1 VLTTNKAATAYG
13 NPLILLFMGGFML
26 SRAAEHWGAHRRI
39 AQVALRVI
47 GGTSGRRVVLAVLV
61 ATTFISA
68 WINNTAT
75 ALMMLPVALALMD
88 RDKTGKLA
96 VPLLL
101 SVAYGS
107 SIGGIATPIGTAPN
121 GIFMGVYEKATGLT
135 VPFHQWMMLCVPITI
150 VMMIAAWLL
159 LTYNL
164 SGVNDLEIPPDE
176 AWSAPQKRTLAV
188 FGLACLGWV
197 TREIPFGGWATW
209 FNVPEADDMTV
220 AVAAT
225 LLLFIVPS
233 GNGEKGSRL
242 LNWKIAEDIP
252 WGVLILFGGGICLA
266 AAFESSGLSEV
277 IGNLASGLR
286 DWPPVGIIATLCF
299 SVTFLSEFTSNTA
312 TANILMPILAATAKS
327 NGMNPALLMIPA
339 TLSNSLAFMM
349 PVGTPPNAIAY
360 GTGHVKIGHMIR
372 VGFVLNIIGAII
384 VTLFC
389 WLLLPIVFSGT
400 G

>member
-1 VLTTNKAATAYG
+1 MSARFLSLAGGVLISVVAFVATQHAGLTTDQAWTAAVATLCAIWWVLEALPLSATALVPVLIFPLAGVLTTSKAATAYG
-13 NPLILLFMGGFML
+13 HPLILLFMGGFML
-26 SRAAEHWGAHRRI
+26 SRAAEYWGAHRRI
-39 AQVALRVI
+39 AQVALNVI

-75 ALMMLPVALALMD
+75 ALMMLPVALAFMD

-121 GIFMGVYEKATGLT
+121 GIFMGVYKEATGLT

-164 SGVNDLEIPPDE
+164 SGVDDLEIPPDE
-176 AWSAPQKRTLAV
+176 VWSAPQKRTLAI

-197 TREIPFGGWATW
+197 TREIPFGGWSTW
-209 FNVPEADDMTV
+209 FNMPEADDMTV
-220 AVAAT
+220 AIAAT

-242 LNWKIAEDIP
+242 LTWKIAEDIP

-266 AAFESSGLSEV
+266 TAFESSGLSQV
-277 IGNLASGLR
+277 IGNLASGLQ
-286 DWPPVGIIATLCF
+286 
-299 SVTFLSEFTSNTA
+299 
-312 TANILMPILAATAKS
+312 
-327 NGMNPALLMIPA
+327 
-339 TLSNSLAFMM
+339 
-349 PVGTPPNAIAY
+349 
-360 GTGHVKIGHMIR
+360 
-372 VGFVLNIIGAII
+372 
-384 VTLFC
+384 
-389 WLLLPIVFSGT
+389 
-400 G
+400 

>member
-1 VLTTNKAATAYG
+1 MAIRSSYCSWAVSCFRAQPSTGAPIDVLPKLPST
-13 NPLILLFMGGFML
+13 
-26 SRAAEHWGAHRRI
+26 SSV
-39 AQVALRVI
+39 AQVAAALYWQCWLPPRSLAHGSTIRQLR
-47 GGTSGRRVVLAVLV
+47 
-61 ATTFISA
+61 
-68 WINNTAT
+68 
-75 ALMMLPVALALMD
+75 LMMLPVALALMD

-164 SGVNDLEIPPDE
+164 SGVDDLEIPPDE
-176 AWSAPQKRTLAV
+176 MWTTPQKRTLAI

-197 TREIPFGGWATW
+197 TREIPFGGWAAW

-225 LLLFIVPS
+225 LLLFIIPS

-242 LNWKIAEDIP
+242 LTWKIAEDIP

-266 AAFESSGLSEV
+266 TAFESSGLSQV

-286 DWPPVGIIATLCF
+286 DWPPLAIIATLCF

-312 TANILMPILAATAKS
+312 TANILMPILAATAKA

-372 VGFVLNIIGAII
+372 AGFVLNIIGAII

-389 WLLLPIVFSGT
+389 WLLLPLVFEHT
-400 G
+400 N